1 MQVNYRTISS
11 YEYDA
16 ISGQYKQVDKQV
28 EDYSS
33 TSDSDFID
41 ILSKLEENSSTSSTE
56 ENLQNNT
63 QSSNSNFSQYA
74 QMSSMYAY
82 RFRQNEGELSLKT
95 QSVSVH
101 NDLLNQNANGQNK
114 DSSLL
119 GDLLNAIK
127 LKPQM
132 RL

>member
-41 ILSKLEENSSTSSTE
+41 ILSKLEENSRTSSAE

-63 QSSNSNFSQYA
+63 QSSNSNSSQYA

-82 RFRQNEGELSLKT
+82 RFRQNESELSLKA
-95 QSVSVH
+95 QSASVH
-101 NDLLNQNANGQNK
+101 NDLLNQNTNGQNK

-119 GDLLNAIK
+119 GDLLNAI
-127 LKPQM
+127 
-132 RL
+132 

>member
-1 MQVNYRTISS
+1 MQVSYKTISS
-11 YEYDA
+11 YEYDV

-33 TSDSDFID
+33 TSDSDFMD
-41 ILSKLEENSSTSSTE
+41 ILSKLEENSGISSTE

-63 QSSNSNFSQYA
+63 QSSNSNSSQYA

-82 RFRQNEGELSLKT
+82 RFRQNEGELSLKA
-95 QSVSVH
+95 QSASVH

-119 GDLLNAIK
+119 GDLLNAI
-127 LKPQM
+127 
-132 RL
+132 

>member
-1 MQVNYRTISS
+1 MQLSYKTISS

-33 TSDSDFID
+33 TSDSDFMD
-41 ILSKLEENSSTSSTE
+41 ILSKLEENSGTSSTE

-63 QSSNSNFSQYA
+63 QSSNSNSSQYA

-82 RFRQNEGELSLKT
+82 RFRQNEGELSLKA
-95 QSVSVH
+95 QSASVH

-119 GDLLNAIK
+119 GDLLNAI
-127 LKPQM
+127 
-132 RL
+132 

>member
-41 ILSKLEENSSTSSTE
+41 ILSKLEENSSTSSAE

-63 QSSNSNFSQYA
+63 QSSNSNSSQYA

-82 RFRQNEGELSLKT
+82 RFRQNEGELSLKA
-95 QSVSVH
+95 QSASVH

-119 GDLLNAIK
+119 GDLLNAI
-127 LKPQM
+127 
-132 RL
+132 

>member
-41 ILSKLEENSSTSSTE
+41 ILSKLEENSGTSSAE

-63 QSSNSNFSQYA
+63 QSSNSNSSQYA

-82 RFRQNEGELSLKT
+82 RFRQNESELSLKA
-95 QSVSVH
+95 QSASVH

-119 GDLLNAIK
+119 GDLLNAI
-127 LKPQM
+127 
-132 RL
+132 

>member
-1 MQVNYRTISS
+1 MQVSYKTISS

-41 ILSKLEENSSTSSTE
+41 ILSKLEENSGISSTE

-63 QSSNSNFSQYA
+63 QSSNSNSSQYA

-82 RFRQNEGELSLKT
+82 RFRQNEGELSLKA
-95 QSVSVH
+95 QSASVH

-119 GDLLNAIK
+119 GDLLNAI
-127 LKPQM
+127 
-132 RL
+132 

>member
-1 MQVNYRTISS
+1 MQVSYKTISS

-82 RFRQNEGELSLKT
+82 RFRQNEGELSLKA
-95 QSVSVH
+95 QSASVH

-119 GDLLNAIK
+119 GDLLNAI
-127 LKPQM
+127 
-132 RL
+132 

>member
-1 MQVNYRTISS
+1 MQVSYKTVSS

-33 TSDSDFID
+33 TSDSDFMD
-41 ILSKLEENSSTSSTE
+41 ILSKLEENSGISSTE

-63 QSSNSNFSQYA
+63 QSSNSNSSQYA

-82 RFRQNEGELSLKT
+82 RFRQNEGELSLKA
-95 QSVSVH
+95 QSASVH

-119 GDLLNAIK
+119 GDLLNAI
-127 LKPQM
+127 
-132 RL
+132 

>member
-1 MQVNYRTISS
+1 MQVSYKTISS

-16 ISGQYKQVDKQV
+16 ISGQYKQVDKQA

-33 TSDSDFID
+33 TSDSDFMD
-41 ILSKLEENSSTSSTE
+41 ILSKLEENSGISSTE

-63 QSSNSNFSQYA
+63 QSSNSNSSQYA

-82 RFRQNEGELSLKT
+82 RFRQNEGELSLKA
-95 QSVSVH
+95 QSASVH

-119 GDLLNAIK
+119 GDLLNAI
-127 LKPQM
+127 
-132 RL
+132 

>member
-82 RFRQNEGELSLKT
+82 RFRQNEGELSLKA
-95 QSVSVH
+95 QSASVH

-119 GDLLNAIK
+119 GDLLNAI
-127 LKPQM
+127 
-132 RL
+132 

>member
-1 MQVNYRTISS
+1 MQVSYKTISS

-33 TSDSDFID
+33 TSDSDFMG
-41 ILSKLEENSSTSSTE
+41 ILSKLEENSGISSTE

-63 QSSNSNFSQYA
+63 QSSNSNSSQYA

-82 RFRQNEGELSLKT
+82 RFRQNEGELSLKA
-95 QSVSVH
+95 QSASVH

-119 GDLLNAIK
+119 GDLLNAI
-127 LKPQM
+127 
-132 RL
+132 

>member
-63 QSSNSNFSQYA
+63 QSSNSNSSQYA

-119 GDLLNAIK
+119 GDLLNAI
-127 LKPQM
+127 
-132 RL
+132 

>member
-16 ISGQYKQVDKQV
+16 IGGQYKQVDKQV

-41 ILSKLEENSSTSSTE
+41 ILSKLEENSGTSSAE

-63 QSSNSNFSQYA
+63 QSSNSNSSQYA

-82 RFRQNEGELSLKT
+82 RFRQNEGELSLKA
-95 QSVSVH
+95 QSASVH

-119 GDLLNAIK
+119 GDLLNAI
-127 LKPQM
+127 
-132 RL
+132 

>member
-33 TSDSDFID
+33 TSDSDFMD
-41 ILSKLEENSSTSSTE
+41 ILSKLEENSGTSSTE

-63 QSSNSNFSQYA
+63 QSSNSNSSQYA

-82 RFRQNEGELSLKT
+82 RFRQNEGELSLKA
-95 QSVSVH
+95 QSASVH

-119 GDLLNAIK
+119 GDLLNAI
-127 LKPQM
+127 
-132 RL
+132 

>member
-1 MQVNYRTISS
+1 MQVSYKTISS

-33 TSDSDFID
+33 TSDSDFMD
-41 ILSKLEENSSTSSTE
+41 ILSKLEENSGISSTE

-82 RFRQNEGELSLKT
+82 RFRQNEGELSLKA
-95 QSVSVH
+95 QSASVH

-119 GDLLNAIK
+119 GDLLNAI
-127 LKPQM
+127 
-132 RL
+132 

>member
-41 ILSKLEENSSTSSTE
+41 ILGKLEENSGTSSAE

-63 QSSNSNFSQYA
+63 QSSNSNSSQYA

-82 RFRQNEGELSLKT
+82 RFRQNEGELSLKA
-95 QSVSVH
+95 QSASVH

-119 GDLLNAIK
+119 GDLLNAI
-127 LKPQM
+127 
-132 RL
+132 

>member
-1 MQVNYRTISS
+1 MQVSYKTISS

-33 TSDSDFID
+33 TSDSDFMD
-41 ILSKLEENSSTSSTE
+41 ILSKLEENSGISSTE

-63 QSSNSNFSQYA
+63 QSSNSNSSQYA

-82 RFRQNEGELSLKT
+82 RFRQNEGELSLKV
-95 QSVSVH
+95 QSASVH

-119 GDLLNAIK
+119 GDLLNAI
-127 LKPQM
+127 
-132 RL
+132 

>member
-1 MQVNYRTISS
+1 MQANYRTISS

-41 ILSKLEENSSTSSTE
+41 ILSKLEENSGTSSAE

-63 QSSNSNFSQYA
+63 QSSNSNSSQYA

-82 RFRQNEGELSLKT
+82 RFRQNEGELSLKA
-95 QSVSVH
+95 QSASVH

-119 GDLLNAIK
+119 GDLLNAI
-127 LKPQM
+127 
-132 RL
+132 

>member
-1 MQVNYRTISS
+1 MQVSYKTISS

-33 TSDSDFID
+33 TSDSDFMD
-41 ILSKLEENSSTSSTE
+41 ILSKLEENSDISSTE

-63 QSSNSNFSQYA
+63 QSSNSNSSQYA

-82 RFRQNEGELSLKT
+82 RFRQNEGELSLKA
-95 QSVSVH
+95 QSASVH

-119 GDLLNAIK
+119 GDLLNAI
-127 LKPQM
+127 
-132 RL
+132 

>member
-41 ILSKLEENSSTSSTE
+41 ILSRLEENSGTSNAE

-63 QSSNSNFSQYA
+63 QSSNSNSSQYA

-82 RFRQNEGELSLKT
+82 RFRQNEGELSLKA
-95 QSVSVH
+95 QSASVH

-119 GDLLNAIK
+119 GDLLNAI
-127 LKPQM
+127 
-132 RL
+132 

>member
-1 MQVNYRTISS
+1 MQVSYKTISS

-33 TSDSDFID
+33 TSDSDFMD
-41 ILSKLEENSSTSSTE
+41 ILSKLEENSSISSTE

-63 QSSNSNFSQYA
+63 QSSNSNSSQYA

-82 RFRQNEGELSLKT
+82 RFRQNEGELSLKA
-95 QSVSVH
+95 QSASVH

-119 GDLLNAIK
+119 GDLLNAI
-127 LKPQM
+127 
-132 RL
+132 

>member
-1 MQVNYRTISS
+1 MQVSYKTISS

-33 TSDSDFID
+33 TSDSDFMD
-41 ILSKLEENSSTSSTE
+41 ILSKLEENSGISSTE

-63 QSSNSNFSQYA
+63 QSSNSNSSQYA

-82 RFRQNEGELSLKT
+82 RFRQNEGELSLKA
-95 QSVSVH
+95 QSASVH

-119 GDLLNAIK
+119 GDLLDRK
-127 LKPQM
+127 SVV
-132 RL
+132 

>member
-1 MQVNYRTISS
+1 MQVSYKTISS
-11 YEYDA
+11 YEYDV

-33 TSDSDFID
+33 TSDSDFMD
-41 ILSKLEENSSTSSTE
+41 ILSKLEENSGISSTE

-63 QSSNSNFSQYA
+63 QSSNSNSSQYV

-82 RFRQNEGELSLKT
+82 RFRQNEGELSLKA
-95 QSVSVH
+95 QSASVH

-119 GDLLNAIK
+119 GDLLNAI
-127 LKPQM
+127 
-132 RL
+132 

>member
-1 MQVNYRTISS
+1 MQVSYKTISS

-33 TSDSDFID
+33 TSDSDFMD
-41 ILSKLEENSSTSSTE
+41 ILSKLEENSGISSTE

-63 QSSNSNFSQYA
+63 QSSNSNSSQYV

-82 RFRQNEGELSLKT
+82 RFRQNEGELSLKA
-95 QSVSVH
+95 QSASVY

-119 GDLLNAIK
+119 GDLLNAI
-127 LKPQM
+127 
-132 RL
+132 

>member
-1 MQVNYRTISS
+1 MQVSYKTISS

-33 TSDSDFID
+33 TSNSDFMD
-41 ILSKLEENSSTSSTE
+41 ILSKLEENSGISSTE

-63 QSSNSNFSQYA
+63 QSSSSNSSQYA

-82 RFRQNEGELSLKT
+82 RFRQNEGELSLKA
-95 QSVSVH
+95 QSASVH

-119 GDLLNAIK
+119 GDLLNAI
-127 LKPQM
+127 
-132 RL
+132 

>member
-1 MQVNYRTISS
+1 MQVSYKTISS

-33 TSDSDFID
+33 TSDSDFMD
-41 ILSKLEENSSTSSTE
+41 ILSKLEENSGISSTE

-63 QSSNSNFSQYA
+63 QSSNSNSSQYA

-82 RFRQNEGELSLKT
+82 RFRQNEGELSLKA
-95 QSVSVH
+95 QSASMH

-119 GDLLNAIK
+119 GDLLNAI
-127 LKPQM
+127 
-132 RL
+132 

>member
-1 MQVNYRTISS
+1 MQVSYKTISS

-33 TSDSDFID
+33 TSDFDFMD
-41 ILSKLEENSSTSSTE
+41 ILSKLEENSGISSME

-63 QSSNSNFSQYA
+63 QSSNSNSSQYA

-82 RFRQNEGELSLKT
+82 RFRQNEGELSLKA
-95 QSVSVH
+95 QSASVH

-119 GDLLNAIK
+119 GDLLNAI
-127 LKPQM
+127 
-132 RL
+132 

>member
-1 MQVNYRTISS
+1 MQVSYKTISS

-33 TSDSDFID
+33 TSDSDFMD
-41 ILSKLEENSSTSSTE
+41 ILSKLEENSGISSTE

-63 QSSNSNFSQYA
+63 QSSNSNSSQYA

-82 RFRQNEGELSLKT
+82 RFRQNEGELSLKA
-95 QSVSVH
+95 QSASVH

-119 GDLLNAIK
+119 GDLLNAI
-127 LKPQM
+127 
-132 RL
+132 

>member
-1 MQVNYRTISS
+1 MQVSYKTISS

-33 TSDSDFID
+33 TSDSDFMD
-41 ILSKLEENSSTSSTE
+41 ILSKLEENSGTSSTE

-63 QSSNSNFSQYA
+63 QSSNSNSSQYA

-82 RFRQNEGELSLKT
+82 RFRQNEGELSLKA
-95 QSVSVH
+95 QSASVH
-101 NDLLNQNANGQNK
+101 NDLLNQNVNGQNK

-119 GDLLNAIK
+119 GDLLNAI
-127 LKPQM
+127 
-132 RL
+132 

>member
-1 MQVNYRTISS
+1 MQVSYKTISS

-33 TSDSDFID
+33 TSDSDFMD
-41 ILSKLEENSSTSSTE
+41 ILSKLEENSGISSTE

-63 QSSNSNFSQYA
+63 QSSNSNSSQYA

-82 RFRQNEGELSLKT
+82 RFRQNEGELSLKA
-95 QSVSVH
+95 QSASVH

-119 GDLLNAIK
+119 GDLLNTI
-127 LKPQM
+127 
-132 RL
+132 

>member
-11 YEYDA
+11 YEYDV

-41 ILSKLEENSSTSSTE
+41 ILSKLEENSGASSAE
-56 ENLQNNT
+56 GNLQNNT
-63 QSSNSNFSQYA
+63 QSSNSNSSQYA

-82 RFRQNEGELSLKT
+82 RFRQNEGELSLKA
-95 QSVSVH
+95 QSASVY

-119 GDLLNAIK
+119 GDLLNAI
-127 LKPQM
+127 
-132 RL
+132 

>member
-41 ILSKLEENSSTSSTE
+41 ILSKLEENSGTSSAE

-63 QSSNSNFSQYA
+63 QSSNSNSSQYA

-82 RFRQNEGELSLKT
+82 RFRQNEGELSLKA
-95 QSVSVH
+95 QSASVH

-119 GDLLNAIK
+119 GDLLNAI
-127 LKPQM
+127 
-132 RL
+132 

>member
-33 TSDSDFID
+33 TSNSDFTD
-41 ILSKLEENSSTSSTE
+41 ILSKLGGDDFGSSNSEQT
-56 ENLQNNT
+56 LQNNA
-63 QSSNSNFSQYA
+63 QSSNSNQIPSQYA
-74 QMSSMYAY
+74 QMSSVYAY
-82 RFRQNEGELSLKT
+82 RFRQNEGELSLKA
-95 QSVSVH
+95 QSASVH

-114 DSSLL
+114 ENNLL
-119 GDLLNAIK
+119 NDLLSAI
-127 LKPQM
+127 
-132 RL
+132 

>member
-1 MQVNYRTISS
+1 MQVSYKTISS

-33 TSDSDFID
+33 TSNSDFMD
-41 ILSKLEENSSTSSTE
+41 ILSKLEENSGISSTE
-56 ENLQNNT
+56 ENSQNNT
-63 QSSNSNFSQYA
+63 QSSSSNSSQYA

-82 RFRQNEGELSLKT
+82 RFRQNEGELSLKA
-95 QSVSVH
+95 QSASVH

-119 GDLLNAIK
+119 GDLLNAI
-127 LKPQM
+127 
-132 RL
+132 

>member
-41 ILSKLEENSSTSSTE
+41 ILSKLEENSGTSSAE

-82 RFRQNEGELSLKT
+82 RFRQNEGELSLKA
-95 QSVSVH
+95 QSASVH

-119 GDLLNAIK
+119 GDLLNAI
-127 LKPQM
+127 
-132 RL
+132 

>member
-1 MQVNYRTISS
+1 MQVSYKTISS

-33 TSDSDFID
+33 TSDSDFMD
-41 ILSKLEENSSTSSTE
+41 ILSKLEENSGISSAE

-63 QSSNSNFSQYA
+63 QSSNSNSSQYA

-82 RFRQNEGELSLKT
+82 RFRQNEGELSLKA
-95 QSVSVH
+95 QSASVH

-119 GDLLNAIK
+119 GDLLNAI
-127 LKPQM
+127 
-132 RL
+132 